1 MMSTVLL
8 WAIAERVVV
17 IHTDVS
23 GQPISPFFKGQ
34 GLMTVEIR
42 GVLDVPKRQ

>member
-1 MMSTVLL
+1 MMSTALL

-23 GQPISPFFKGQ
+23 GQPIAPFFKGQ
-34 GLMTVEIR
+34 ELLTIEFGR
-42 GVLDVPKRQ
+42 ALDVPKRQ